1 MTCCFQRFHTLDQG
15 EANEW
20 MKKVIVWRG
29 GEGKSVVEGDGEGAE
44 GMSRRVDFISSNS
57 GWEKRF
63 VREKTMLLVG

>member
-1 MTCCFQRFHTLDQG
+1 
-15 EANEW
+15 